1 MGILAR
7 VQQHPPGPP
16 RGPVAGRAARPP
28 IGDTCRD
35 VLPRLHRPHAARI
48 GSRTLPPA
56 RLGLRGEVRRLA
68 AASRVP
74 SPSREA
80 TRAGPC
86 LKTPTSR
93 VTRRSFDRL
102 WLLSLPK
109 SLFRHCS
116 SGVSLLIGVVA
127 IVAVHLPKGLFAQAN
142 G

>member
-35 VLPRLHRPHAARI
+35 VLPRLHRPHAART
-48 GSRTLPPA
+48 GSRVLPPP

-109 SLFRHCS
+109 S
-116 SGVSLLIGVVA
+116 SGLSLLIGVVA
-127 IVAVHLPKGLFAQAN
+127 IVAVHLPNGFFAQAN